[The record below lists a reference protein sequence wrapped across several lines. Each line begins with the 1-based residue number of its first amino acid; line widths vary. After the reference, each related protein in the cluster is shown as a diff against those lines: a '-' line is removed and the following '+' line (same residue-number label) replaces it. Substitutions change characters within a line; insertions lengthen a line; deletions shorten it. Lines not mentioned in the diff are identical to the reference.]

1 MAEIEG
7 GDVSRHAFQVAYYG
21 TDADDHSMD
30 VEALAPALMAF
41 GKLIREANA
50 QINGDRAKVK
60 VLVTSD
66 FEHKC
71 FNISFE
77 VIQTI
82 MQQIKSFLADDNIET
97 ATELLKTIGVVTGTG
112 ASLFGFLKW
121 KKGRKV
127 KKVQKLS
134 DTDSSGS
141 VVVHVEGDGNSI
153 QITNNIF
160 KLAENK
166 KVLANIGE
174 TLGPIETRDA
184 ERIEFKQ
191 ADKTTASYDREEVKA
206 IIASCQAGPEDLVAL
221 DEEAPKPEIVTAT
234 LHVYSPVFDTK
245 AKAWR
250 FNLKKKHIY
259 ADISQTNIAKEAM
272 RRGGSFT
279 NDRYRVRMEVTAP
292 DVEGGDPHYKITEV
306 LDFTPAPQQAALPL
320 PKPRKNTKKRR

>member
-1 MAEIEG
+1 MAEVED
-7 GDVSRHAFQVAYYG
+7 GDVSRHAFQVAYHG

-30 VEALAPALMAF
+30 VEALAPALLAF
-41 GKLIREANA
+41 GKLIRESNA

-77 VIQTI
+77 VIQTL
-82 MQQIKSFLADDNIET
+82 MQQIKSFLADDNVET
-97 ATELLKTIGVVTGTG
+97 ATELLKTIEVVTGTG

-134 DTDSSGS
+134 DTDPSGA

-153 QITNNIF
+153 QITNNVF

-166 KVLANIGE
+166 IILENIGE
-174 TLGPIETRDA
+174 TLGPIETKDA

-191 ADKTTASYDREEVKA
+191 ADKTTASYNREEVKE
-206 IIASCQAGPEDLVAL
+206 IIASCQAGPDALLV
-221 DEEAPKPEIVTAT
+221 DESKPTPETVTAS
-234 LHVYSPVFDTK
+234 LHFYGPVFDNK
-245 AKAWR
+245 AKTWR
-250 FNLKKKHIY
+250 FKYNRKPIY
-259 ADISQTNIAKEAM
+259 ADISETAIAKDAM
-272 RRGGSFT
+272 KRGGSFV
-279 NDRYRVRMEVTAP
+279 NDRYRVRMEVTP
-292 DVEGGDPHYKITEV
+292 PEIEEGAPHY
-306 LDFTPAPQQAALPL
+306 
-320 PKPRKNTKKRR
+320 